1 MTRGNDNPWLDPL
14 LSRQIHREPAE
25 FDFSQWRQAHPDEAR
40 LLEQGFGGAGQS
52 KEEDIYPIWRC
63 IMASKM
69 TRYSV
74 AAAVVLGA
82 AVVLMNPLGT
92 SPHGVA
98 LAAVQEK
105 VAQVNTMVLR
115 GEKVFSPVA
124 DPNHVFRFDVV
135 KYFARAYGH
144 VEEGRMNG
152 TVIYRF
158 TLNQP
163 QKQFLL
169 LLPPWKKCLKRPC
182 TEEQITVMGKLA
194 PTAVIDLL
202 LETQSRRLGFAQIDG
217 IDAEGFEF
225 QDIKPV
231 QNVLPKYL
239 VDVQQGTGTV
249 WVGTKELLPI
259 RIEGDILIGKSMMTL
274 FTDMRLHEIA
284 NLESYN
290 VELDDGLF
298 GLEIPEGYTEFKL
311 SDILAKGLSFI
322 DVIASVPGASSGGK

>member
-1 MTRGNDNPWLDPL
+1 MTRDSDNSWLDPL
-14 LSRQIHREPAE
+14 LSQQIHREPVE
-25 FDFSQWRQAHPDEAR
+25 FDFRKWLQTHPEEAR
-40 LLEQGFGGAGQS
+40 LLERGFESVEQG
-52 KEEDIYPIWRC
+52 KEKNTYPIWRC
-63 IMASKM
+63 IMTSKM
-69 TRYSV
+69 TGYSV
-74 AAAVVLGA
+74 AAAIVLAA

-105 VAQVNTMVLR
+105 VAQVNTMILR

-135 KYFARAYGH
+135 KYFSRQHGH
-144 VEEGRMNG
+144 VEEGWMNG

-169 LLPPWKKCLKRPC
+169 LLPPWKKCVKRPC
-182 TEEQITVMGKLA
+182 TEEQITIMGKLV

-202 LETQSRRLGFAQIDG
+202 LETQSRSLGFAQIDG

-239 VDVQQGTGTV
+239 IDLQQGAGTV
-249 WVGTKELLPI
+249 WIGTQELLPI
-259 RIEGDILIGKSMMTL
+259 RVEGDFLIGKSMMTL
-274 FTDMRLHEIA
+274 FTDMRVHEIA

-298 GLEIPEGYTEFKL
+298 GLETPEGYTEFKL

-322 DVIASVPGASSGGK
+322 DVITSLPSPSSGEK